1 MKTLCLGLL
10 IALPVF
16 ADVGP
21 KTAPPRE
28 KPPVPEVENIGNMDV
43 QMEEDQIRGTE
54 IEKHKQQEEQMRKDL
69 DENEEEALRT
79 QKDY

>member
-1 MKTLCLGLL
+1 MKKLFWGLL

-21 KTAPPRE
+21 KTAPPKD

-54 IEKHKQQEEQMRKDL
+54 IEKHKQLEEQMRRDL
-69 DENEEEALRT
+69 DENEVDSIRT
-79 QKDY
+79 EKDY

>member
-21 KTAPPRE
+21 KTAPPKD
-28 KPPVPEVENIGNMDV
+28 KPAVPEVENIGNMDV

-54 IEKHKQQEEQMRKDL
+54 MEKHKQLEEEMQRDL
-69 DENEEEALRT
+69 DENEVDSIRT
-79 QKDY
+79 QKDF